1 MSDEIIVSS
10 DGNGSIISNVI
21 VDGTADAEIGV
32 QQTTA
37 FTGIEMGTLRDLLDV
52 DTSNLTSGTN
62 KYVMTYDIVTNKFKF
77 VNPDAV
83 LDASVGIATD
93 DPTPVG
99 MSTATLDYLDQA
111 LDDRIDLDAGEW

>member
-10 DGNGSIISNVI
+10 DGNGSIISSVT
-21 VDGTADAEIGV
+21 VDGAADAEIGV
-32 QQTTA
+32 SQSTVITSV
-37 FTGIEMGTLRDLLDV
+37 EMGTLRDLLDV

-62 KYVMTYDIVTNKFKF
+62 KYVMTYDVVTNKFKF

-93 DPTPVG
+93 DPNPIG
-99 MSTATLDYLDQA
+99 MSTATINYLDDV
-111 LDDRIDLDAGEW
+111 LDNKIDLDAGEW